1 MIKSISCGLDFI
13 SLDFFHFNSNENSDG
28 FFTENL
34 NESEISKEQSGNLLF
49 DLQWFA
55 SAEEEGRTEEPT
67 EHKLKKA
74 REEGRVAKSTE
85 ISGALVLLLPVIAI
99 IILAPWIFKN
109 CVEVIRFYFDRCAS
123 AELTDGA
130 LVYVFYNT
138 FIKIVLPQS
147 DVVLQ

>member
-1 MIKSISCGLDFI
+1 MFSLNFFSSCISESDLI
-13 SLDFFHFNSNENSDG
+13 SSQNSD
-28 FFTENL
+28 FQND
-34 NESEISKEQSGNLLF
+34 NSLLF

-55 SAEEEGRTEEPT
+55 TAEEEGRTEEPT

-99 IILAPWIFKN
+99 IILAPWIFN
-109 CVEVIRFYFDRCAS
+109 SCVDVIRFYFDRCVS

-130 LVYVFYNT
+130 LVSAFYIT
-138 FIKIVLPQS
+138 FIKIVLPIG
-147 DVVLQ
+147 LIGMIAAILAI

>member
-1 MIKSISCGLDFI
+1 MSESISDLYLI
-13 SLDFFHFNSNENSDG
+13 
-28 FFTENL
+28 
-34 NESEISKEQSGNLLF
+34 

-99 IILAPWIFKN
+99 LMLVVCPVFISLPGLKYLQFVFPVSYYLYAVYDWIYLLHM
-109 CVEVIRFYFDRCAS
+109 I
-123 AELTDGA
+123 
-130 LVYVFYNT
+130 VYT
-138 FIKIVLPQS
+138 FVLLCLSKIMLKIKQ
-147 DVVLQ
+147 